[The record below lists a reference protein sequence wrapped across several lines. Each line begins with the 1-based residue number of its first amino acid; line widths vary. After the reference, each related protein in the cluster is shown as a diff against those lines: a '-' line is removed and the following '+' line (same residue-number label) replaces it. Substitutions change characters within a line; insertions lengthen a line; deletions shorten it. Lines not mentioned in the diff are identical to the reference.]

1 MSALR
6 RQLSYANVMATIAV
20 FIALGG
26 GAYALSGKNTVASD
40 DIINGQVK
48 ADDIGGNQVKTADI
62 AASQVTGGKVAA
74 DTLFG
79 ADIGAD
85 AIGAS
90 EVAAGAV
97 GASEVA
103 DGTLGTA
110 EIDEAGLFNDGSLDT
125 ADINEGTLFND
136 GSLDTADINEGSL
149 FNDNSLDGGDIQETA
164 LFGLHRG
171 IGRTDVV
178 GGTLP
183 LGATDVIPLAEG
195 SSLTFTCGPAAS
207 FIDFTNQSG
216 ADARIYASD
225 RDILFEDD
233 GTANNGELGVGASG
247 PLANGM
253 TLGFA
258 TLTGAAGIGRA
269 EAAIITDDHVTF
281 VHVYSQ
287 TLDPC
292 PYAIWL
298 VEAAI

>member
-48 ADDIGGNQVKTADI
+48 AEDIGGNQVKTADI
-62 AASQVTGGKVAA
+62 AASQVTGGKIAA

-90 EVAAGAV
+90 EVGPGAV

-110 EIDEAGLFNDGSLDT
+110 EIDEAS
-125 ADINEGTLFND
+125 LFND

-164 LFGLHRG
+164 LVGLHRG

-183 LGATDVIPLAEG
+183 QGEDDVIPLAEG

-233 GTANNGELGVGASG
+233 GTANNAELGVGASG